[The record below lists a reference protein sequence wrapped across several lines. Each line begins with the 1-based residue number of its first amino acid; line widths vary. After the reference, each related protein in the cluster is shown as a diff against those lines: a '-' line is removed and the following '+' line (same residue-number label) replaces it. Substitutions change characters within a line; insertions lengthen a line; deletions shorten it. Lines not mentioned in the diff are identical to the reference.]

1 MQQFMSNLLE
11 RIFDHSPEIFQNVIV
26 EISSFLDVPTKTTV
40 AGLLLLLVIW
50 PIKFFLTER
59 DE

>member
-11 RIFDHSPEIFQNVIV
+11 RIFDHSPEFFQNVIV
-26 EISSFLDVPTKTTV
+26 EISSFLDVPTSTTV
-40 AGLLLLLVIW
+40 AGFLLLLVIW